1 MELSFTKMHGLGND
15 FVLLNGFRKP
25 LSLTPEHVRHL
36 ADRHFGV
43 GCDQVLIVE
52 PPRGEADV
60 HYRIYNADGGEVEH
74 CGNGVRCVA
83 RYLREEGIV
92 IRDEITVETMKGGL
106 SKVYIE
112 AGGLVRVNMGAPR
125 FEPAEIPMQVR
136 GRASSYQVEVG
147 GGHVSVG
154 AVSMGNPHAVIRVDN
169 VDTAPVST
177 LGPMIEHHP
186 LFPQGVNVGF
196 MQVVDAAH
204 VKLRVFE
211 RGTGETLACGT
222 GACAAVV
229 VGRMHGLLKP
239 VVDVQLPGGHL
250 SISWAEPGQPV
261 WMTGPAARVF
271 EGQIKL

>member
-15 FVLLNGFRKP
+15 FVLLNGFRQP
-25 LSLTPEHVRHL
+25 LSLTSEHVRRI
-36 ADRHFGV
+36 ADRHFGI
-43 GCDQVLIVE
+43 GCDQVLVVE
-52 PPRGEADV
+52 PPRGDADV

-74 CGNGVRCVA
+74 CGNGIRCVA
-83 RYLREEGIV
+83 RYLRDEGIV
-92 IRDEITVETMKGGL
+92 AKDEITVETMKGGL

-112 AGGLVRVNMGAPR
+112 TNGLVRVNMGVPR
-125 FEPAEIPMQVR
+125 FEPANIPMQVR
-136 GRASSYQVEVG
+136 SRASSYQVEVG

-154 AVSMGNPHAVIRVDN
+154 AVSMGNPHAVIKVDN
-169 VDTAPVST
+169 VDTAPVRT
-177 LGPMIEHHP
+177 LGPMIEHHA
-186 LFPQGVNVGF
+186 LFPEGVNVGF

-239 VVDVQLPGGHL
+239 LVDVQLTGGHL
-250 SISWAEPGQPV
+250 SISWSEPGQPV

-271 EGQIKL
+271 EGQITL